1 MAGTTRPTPTWPF
14 LLVLGCLFVLSV
26 LAPRNWRGDGHQGD
40 SLTASAHT
48 AMQGHPIVPTSAP
61 SPLKTPKY
69 PSTRRVAELG
79 GAARIADPESTPML
93 PSPSQFSVASEDE
106 GPGGGNQNGENGVNR
121 ALASS
126 SASSVSRLPS
136 VVVMAADDG
145 PNRPSTFGSGT
156 NDVSDPDAGAPMSAI
171 DVTAQAYPAITA
183 PPGPTLTP
191 PAPAFADRVGVT
203 ESDEFAGDEVH
214 SPSAQTDT
222 PLPAMPE
229 TMAGPDVP
237 SAELSLN
244 GPDGA
249 SVDSTPADA
258 GLEPPRPSGDG
269 DAGAA
274 SQGEGAAAAE
284 QEGSEN
290 EQDESAWPRPRLLL
304 EGLEALRGMPPAA
317 DWAAEVEPLVC
328 RAVEAMAAP
337 RADVETILARLE
349 SLQRQGERAALTLDD
364 RSVGRQWARTAYA
377 LRRRLDIW
385 RAVLALRPIKT
396 AAGAEDEAAG
406 LVVCLA
412 AVESALPHSA
422 EGVAWREYL
431 LLDELA
437 SRAAEARSGRSA
449 SPDAIPVDLVEEVL
463 RRLYDVPLS
472 LAQREFLSRP
482 PLAALGARLR
492 RLAGRTIDAATL
504 LDAME
509 SYEAMRRADD
519 AQRLAWDRRRL
530 SYLSE
535 ASPRELAAWLDAH
548 YRNANVRV
556 AVSEELLNRLVPKQ
570 PPEVAPVRDTILGR
584 PVRGR
589 SVSSAELRVRMLPDP
604 KRVRLALE
612 VSGLVSSLTSST
624 AGPATFYNNSRAV
637 YVARKPLEID
647 LRGIRAWPAEAEV
660 YNNSRL
666 RDLETQF
673 DGLPLFGPIA
683 QEIARSQ
690 HDLNLPAA
698 NREIQAKIAARAK
711 QRIDQQTEEQLSA
724 ATERFHRHVL
734 VPIHEMSLDPT
745 LIDAQTDA
753 RRFSMRVRLAGE
765 DQLGAHTPRPQA
777 PVDSLASLQLHET
790 AINNALQR
798 LELDGRTFTLA
809 ELARHVSTRLS
820 RLEPW
825 ETAEENEDVTITF
838 ADSNA
843 VEVRCDDG
851 RMVLTFSIAKLSKP
865 PRSFRDFQ
873 VRAFYVPVAR
883 GRAAELSRD
892 GVIHLI
898 GDRLNTG
905 SQIVLRGVFSRTFSR
920 KTPWTLTPQRIIESE
935 QLADTEITQFV
946 IEDGWIGVAL
956 GPKRSVSTAR
966 PAADRRY

>member
-1 MAGTTRPTPTWPF
+1 MA
-14 LLVLGCLFVLSV
+14 LVAGSESSGAESGRREAGW
-26 LAPRNWRGDGHQGD
+26 LAEPLVGDE
-40 SLTASAHT
+40 SWLPPVASA
-48 AMQGHPIVPTSAP
+48 SA
-61 SPLKTPKY
+61 
-69 PSTRRVAELG
+69 RR
-79 GAARIADPESTPML
+79 
-93 PSPSQFSVASEDE
+93 
-106 GPGGGNQNGENGVNR
+106 
-121 ALASS
+121 
-126 SASSVSRLPS
+126 
-136 VVVMAADDG
+136 AADRPAVSTIDSDG
-145 PNRPSTFGSGT
+145 TGQGG
-156 NDVSDPDAGAPMSAI
+156 AGAPLTMV
-171 DVTAQAYPAITA
+171 DPPARATPATIA
-183 PPGPTLTP
+183 PPGPVLTA
-191 PAPAFADRVGVT
+191 PAPAFADRVGIA
-203 ESDEFAGDEVH
+203 ESE
-214 SPSAQTDT
+214 Q
-222 PLPAMPE
+222 
-229 TMAGPDVP
+229 
-237 SAELSLN
+237 
-244 GPDGA
+244 
-249 SVDSTPADA
+249 
-258 GLEPPRPSGDG
+258 GDG
-269 DAGAA
+269 DAVHPDEPDAFVPAEASSVPPVDLSGDDPGVPPHEGPPIDVRPDVSRSSAPGAAGAAENNALAEGEQEGQRVAASDGTASHDATGGENAASDKELSENEPNDGAA
-274 SQGEGAAAAE
+274 SR
-284 QEGSEN
+284 SE
-290 EQDESAWPRPRLLL
+290 EERSDWPQPRLLL
-304 EGLEALRGMPPAA
+304 EGLEALGGMPPAA
-317 DWAAEVEPLVC
+317 AWAAEVAPLV
-328 RAVEAMAAP
+328 RRVAESMAESP
-337 RADVETILARLE
+337 PDLERILAQLE
-349 SLQRQGERAALTLDD
+349 SLQRQGERAALALDD
-364 RSVGRQWARTAYA
+364 RTVGRQWARTAYA

-385 RAVLALRPIKT
+385 REILAGRALET
-396 AAGAEDEAAG
+396 AAEVAAQDEAAR
-406 LVVCLA
+406 LAQCLA
-412 AVESALPHSA
+412 AAESALPRSA

-431 LLDELA
+431 LLDDLN
-437 SRAAEARSGRSA
+437 SCVAEARSGRRA
-449 SPDAIPVDLVEEVL
+449 WRDAIPTELVEEAV

-472 LAQREFLSRP
+472 LQQRDFLARP
-482 PLAALGARLR
+482 PLAALGECLR
-492 RLAGRTIDAATL
+492 RLSGRTIDAAAL
-504 LDAME
+504 LDALE
-509 SYEAMRRADD
+509 TYETTRRPDD

-530 SYLSE
+530 SYCAES
-535 ASPRELAAWLDAH
+535 APRQLAAWIDAH

-556 AVSEELLNRLVPKQ
+556 AVSEELLNRLAPKQ

-589 SVSSAELRVRMLPDP
+589 SVSSAEVRVRMLPDP
-604 KRVRLALE
+604 SRVRLALE

-690 HDLNLPAA
+690 HDTNLPAA

-724 ATERFHRHVL
+724 AAERFHRHVL
-734 VPIHEMSLDPT
+734 APIHEMSLDPT

-777 PVDSLASLQLHET
+777 PADSLASLQIHET

-838 ADSNA
+838 ADRNA

-898 GDRLNTG
+898 GDRLNAG

-935 QLADTEITQFV
+935 QLSDVEITQFV

-956 GPKRSVSTAR
+956 GPKRPVSTAR